1 MLNTGILEVKEQEH
15 NFDKQT
21 YNKAGILPAQT
32 SKHFDKPFAP
42 GAGIPALHREL
53 TWFSAVSQNGD
64 RRYGHT
70 RQSIHDP
77 LTLRSPANVNPLTS
91 QWLSKGTAHLP
102 QIDIRQADW
111 SVTRWEKKQVRKR
124 MTKTH
129 ISIANPKIISMLPA
143 ERNDSA
149 VTFDAASARSTHSHL
164 PSLWE
169 RQRYSSANGFER
181 GDISPNHHSSRSLKC
196 WYRFDKWAIETPAV
210 VKRENYSVSFISEVM
225 KCVRLKSLVAP
236 RELQKEAFWDPVAP
250 NSQGRS
256 LSAAAQQSQPG
267 TSLLT
272 SSFISTAQRKPH
284 QHIRFL
290 KVTQT

>member
-1 MLNTGILEVKEQEH
+1 MVTGGMATPGKASTILS
-15 NFDKQT
+15 
-21 YNKAGILPAQT
+21 L
-32 SKHFDKPFAP
+32 
-42 GAGIPALHREL
+42 
-53 TWFSAVSQNGD
+53 
-64 RRYGHT
+64 
-70 RQSIHDP
+70 
-77 LTLRSPANVNPLTS
+77 LRSPANVNPLTS

-111 SVTRWEKKQVRKR
+111 SVTHWEKKQVRKR

>member
-53 TWFSAVSQNGD
+53 TWFSAGSQNGD

-111 SVTRWEKKQVRKR
+111 SVTHWEKKQVRKR

-169 RQRYSSANGFER
+169 RQRYSSANSGLREE
-181 GDISPNHHSSRSLKC
+181 ISAQTIIPHAHWSAGIDLINELLRLQQWSKEKIIPR
-196 WYRFDKWAIETPAV
+196 
-210 VKRENYSVSFISEVM
+210 VSFL
-225 KCVRLKSLVAP
+225 RLWNVL
-236 RELQKEAFWDPVAP
+236 
-250 NSQGRS
+250 G
-256 LSAAAQQSQPG
+256 
-267 TSLLT
+267 
-272 SSFISTAQRKPH
+272 
-284 QHIRFL
+284 
-290 KVTQT
+290 